1 MLGVAGGGGVQ
12 WSWRALNKTPVY
24 TTLTTDGS
32 RQGVVMEGGERRLVQ
47 QDRATAHEG
56 NC

>member
-32 RQGVVMEGGERRLVQ
+32 RQGVVMGGGREG
-47 QDRATAHEG
+47 
-56 NC
+56 